1 MKKWLL
7 AVLPATALAA
17 PPQGFY
23 QNYKDWDIACDNTG
37 TCRLAGYQADETEP
51 PVSIL
56 FTRQAG
62 ANASVIGEVSL
73 LPFNDDNAQLAN
85 IAARNELVLNGKS
98 LGKLALNKKGQGKLS
113 SAQTNA
119 LLEALKKESKI
130 SIRSGKY
137 EWHLSDQGAAAAMLK
152 ADEFQGRLNTPSALI
167 RKGDS
172 SQAVL
177 NPQPKPVI
185 RAVAVPQKASYTLMQ
200 DTPRH
205 SAVMKLLRDS
215 NNHASTDDDNY
226 CPALHD
232 KEQMDWNRSLY
243 VYPLNDR
250 QVLIS
255 AICIGGAYQTG
266 GYYAIADKELT
277 KIEQVLPP
285 MTYGGHGG
293 FDEKTATLSGSFKG
307 RGIGDCWTSNTAVW
321 DGKNFV
327 RSEEHTT
334 GSCKG
339 FTGGA
344 WLMPIFET
352 RIER

>member
-23 QNYKDWDIACDNTG
+23 QNYQDWDITCDNTG

-62 ANASVIGEVSL
+62 ANAAVIGEVSL
-73 LPFNDDNAQLAN
+73 LPFNDDEAQLAN
-85 IAARNELVLNGKS
+85 IAAHNELVLNGKS
-98 LGKLALNKKGQGKLS
+98 LGKLAFNKKGQGKLTG
-113 SAQTNA
+113 AQTNA
-119 LLEALKKESKI
+119 LLEALKKDSKI
-130 SIRSGKY
+130 SIRAGKY
-137 EWHLSDQGAAAAMLK
+137 EWHLSDKGAAAAMLK

-172 SQAVL
+172 TQAVL

-185 RAVAVPQKASYTLMQ
+185 RAVAVPQKASDTLEQ
-200 DTPRH
+200 NTPRH
-205 SAVMKLLRDS
+205 NAVMKLLRNS
-215 NNHASTDDDNY
+215 NRVSENDDNY

-232 KEQMDWNRSLY
+232 KEYMDWNRSLSI
-243 VYPLNDR
+243 YPLNKQ
-250 QVLIS
+250 QVLVE

-266 GYYAIADKELT
+266 GYYAIANKELT

-307 RGIGDCWTSNTAVW
+307 RGIGDCWSGNAAVW
-321 DGKNFV
+321 DGKTFV

-344 WLMPIFET
+344 WLMPVFEA
-352 RIER
+352 RVER

>member
-23 QNYKDWDIACDNTG
+23 QNYQDWDIACDNTG
-37 TCRLAGYQADETEP
+37 TCRLAGYQADETET

-56 FTRQAG
+56 FTRKAG
-62 ANASVIGEVSL
+62 ANAAVAGEVSL
-73 LPFNDDNAQLAN
+73 LPFNDDDRQLARV
-85 IAARNELVLNGKS
+85 AARNELMLNGKS
-98 LGKLALNKKGQGKLS
+98 LGKLALNKKGQGKLN

-119 LLEALKKESKI
+119 LLEALKKESQI
-130 SIRSGKY
+130 SIRSGNY
-137 EWHLSDQGAAAAMLK
+137 EWHLSDKGAAAAMLK

-185 RAVAVPQKASYTLMQ
+185 RAVAVPQKASYMLEQ

-205 SAVMKLLRDS
+205 SAVMKLLSES
-215 NNHASTDDDNY
+215 NRVSENDDNY

-232 KEQMDWNRSLY
+232 KEHMDWNLSLSI
-243 VYPLNDR
+243 YPLNKQ
-250 QVLIS
+250 QVLVE

-266 GYYAIADKELT
+266 GYYAIANKELT

-307 RGIGDCWTSNTAVW
+307 QGIGDCWSGNAAVW
-321 DGKNFV
+321 DGKTFV
-327 RSEEHTT
+327 RSEEYTT

-344 WLMPIFET
+344 WLMPVFEA
-352 RIER
+352 RVER

>member
-17 PPQGFY
+17 QPQGFY
-23 QNYKDWDIACDNTG
+23 QNYQDWDIACDDTG
-37 TCRLAGYQADETEP
+37 TCRLAGYQADETET

-56 FTRQAG
+56 LTRQAG
-62 ANASVIGEVSL
+62 ANAAVAGEVSL
-73 LPFNDDNAQLAN
+73 LPFNDDEAQLDG
-85 IAARNELVLNGKS
+85 IATRNELVLNGKS
-98 LGKLALNKKGQGKLS
+98 LGKLALNKKGQGKLN

-130 SIRSGKY
+130 SIRAGKY
-137 EWHLSDQGAAAAMLK
+137 EWHLSDKGAAAAMLK

-167 RKGDS
+167 RKGNS

-177 NPQPKPVI
+177 SPQPKPVI
-185 RAVAVPQKASYTLMQ
+185 RAVAVPKTAGDILEQ
-200 DTPRH
+200 DTPHH
-205 SAVMKLLRDS
+205 SAVMKLLRNS
-215 NNHASTDDDNY
+215 NRVSEGDDNY
-226 CPALHD
+226 CYALHN
-232 KEQMDWNRSLY
+232 KEQMDWNRSLSI
-243 VYPLNDR
+243 YPLNKQ
-250 QVLIS
+250 QVLVE
-255 AICIGGAYQTG
+255 AVCIGGAYQTS
-266 GYYAIADKELT
+266 GYYAIADKKLT

-307 RGIGDCWTSNTAVW
+307 RGIGDCWSGNTAVW
-321 DGKNFV
+321 DGKTFV
-327 RSEEHTT
+327 RSEEYTT

-344 WLMPIFET
+344 WLMPVFEA
-352 RIER
+352 RVER

>member
-37 TCRLAGYQADETEP
+37 TCRLAGYQAEETEP

-62 ANASVIGEVSL
+62 ANAAVIGEVSL
-73 LPFNDDNAQLAN
+73 LPFNDDDTQLTN

-98 LGKLALNKKGQGKLS
+98 LGKLAFNKKGQGKLS
-113 SAQTNA
+113 SAQTSA

-177 NPQPKPVI
+177 NPQPKPI
-185 RAVAVPQKASYTLMQ
+185 IHAVAVPQKASYTLMQ

-205 SAVMKLLRDS
+205 STVMKLLRDS
-215 NNHASTDDDNY
+215 NRVSESDDKY
-226 CPALHD
+226 CPALHN
-232 KEQMDWNRSLY
+232 KEQMHWNRSLY
-243 VYPLNDR
+243 VHPLNER
-250 QVLIS
+250 QVLVS

-266 GYYAIADKELT
+266 GYYAIANKELT

-307 RGIGDCWTSNTAVW
+307 RGIGDCWSGNTAVW
-321 DGKNFV
+321 DGKTFV
-327 RSEEHTT
+327 RNEEHTT

-339 FTGGA
+339 FAGGA